1 MIDRATVDRIIDAAD
16 IVEVVSDF
24 VTLKKRGKD
33 WLGLCPFH
41 NDRRPSFNVSR
52 TKGIYK
58 CFACGAGGG
67 VVNFVMQHEQMTYVE
82 ALRYLAKKY
91 HIEIEERELT
101 DEERMAQNER
111 ESMLVVNEFAMQFFE
126 EQLANTTDG
135 QEIGMAYFKER
146 GFTQESIKKFH
157 LGYSPEGRSA
167 LYDAAIKKGY
177 NRQILIDV
185 GLCIDDGHG
194 GGYDRFRGR
203 VMFPVFN
210 IAGKVVAFGGRTLRN
225 DRAKY
230 VNSPESAVYSKSNEI
245 YGLFQAKR
253 AITKTDKCYIVEGYA
268 DVISMHQ
275 SGFENVIASSGTALT
290 EGHIHKIHRFTQN
303 VTELFDGDEAGVH
316 AALRGVDLLLK
327 QGMNIKILLLP
338 EGEDPD
344 SFARSHGASEVK
356 QYIEEHETDFITFK
370 SEVLLKD
377 SHNDPIKRS
386 GAIRDII
393 QSIALIPERITRSI
407 YGKECSK
414 LFDIDESVIMA
425 EVGKQFEKNREKD
438 YREKQRREDDS
449 QQQGRMIPPPDVPD
463 SGILTGEHHG
473 KPLNR
478 EGQSGTKVL
487 LEPFERDLIRYVV
500 KYGMCYFCDTNNGD
514 GTNRPTTLVEFVKNE
529 LASDGMAFTNA
540 VYKRIF
546 EESVSLIGP
555 FYEALAEKCAQLEQ
569 QMEDEIKAGIV
580 EIQRKGVTD
589 LEDAEKQEEQLRSRV
604 ASKYHK
610 EVEEFRLQYLQK
622 RLSSDTDDLLRE
634 TVLNF
639 VIDKYQLSRIHTQLG
654 AVVVTEADRLTTFV
668 PKAINAWKNA
678 RVNKRRHE
686 IQQLLE
692 HATPDEQRELFVE
705 LQKLDELRGEL
716 ARLTGEPVINSL

>member
-58 CFACGAGGG
+58 CFSCGAGGG

-111 ESMLVVNEFAMQFFE
+111 ESLLVVNEFAMQFFE
-126 EQLANTTDG
+126 EQLHNTTDG

-146 GFTQESIKKFH
+146 GFTKESITKFH
-157 LGYSPEGRSA
+157 LGYSPDARSA
-167 LYDAAIKKGY
+167 FYDAAIKKGY

-194 GGYDRFRGR
+194 GAYDRFRGR

-225 DRAKY
+225 DKAKY
-230 VNSPESAVYSKSNEI
+230 VNSPESVVYNKSNEI

-253 AITKTDKCYIVEGYA
+253 SIAKTDKCFIVEGYA

-303 VTELFDGDEAGVH
+303 VTELFDGDDAGVH

-327 QGMNIKILLLP
+327 HGMNMKILLLP

-356 QYIEEHETDFITFK
+356 QYIEENETDFISFK
-370 SEVLLKD
+370 TAILLKD
-377 SHNDPIKRS
+377 SSKDPIKRS
-386 GAIRDII
+386 NAIRDIVL
-393 QSIALIPERITRSI
+393 SIALIPDRITRSI
-407 YGKECSK
+407 YAKECSK
-414 LFDIDESVIMA
+414 RFEIDERVIMA
-425 EVGKQFEKNREKD
+425 EVGKQIEKNREKD
-438 YREKQRREDDS
+438 YREKQRKEDS
-449 QQQGRMIPPPDVPD
+449 FQRQETRPFVTPE
-463 SGILTGEHHG
+463 SGQSVDEQTGEPMVRDS
-473 KPLNR
+473 KAKTIV
-478 EGQSGTKVL
+478 Q
-487 LEPFERDLIRYVV
+487 LEPFERDVMRYVV
-500 KYGMCYFCDTNNGD
+500 KYGMCYFCDTNEAD
-514 GTNRPTTLVEFVKNE
+514 GTRRPTTLVEFVSNE
-529 LASDGMAFTNA
+529 LASDGMSFTNP
-540 VYKRIF
+540 VFKRIF
-546 EESVSLIGP
+546 DVSVSLVNP
-555 FYEALAEKCAQLEQ
+555 FYEALDDKKQLLQ
-569 QMEDEIKAGIV
+569 KQMDDEIRAGIV
-580 EIQRKGVTD
+580 EIQRKGVED
-589 LEDAEKQEEQLRSRV
+589 LKDAEEQEEKLKSG
-604 ASKYHK
+604 AACKYQK
-610 EVEEFRLQYLQK
+610 DLTEFRLQYLQK
-622 RLSSDTDDLLRE
+622 RLSSDTDDALRN

-639 VIDKYQLSRIHTQLG
+639 VIDKHQLSQIYSKNG
-654 AVVVTEADRLTTFV
+654 AVVVAEADRLITFV

-678 RVNKRRHE
+678 RVNMRRHE
-686 IQQLLE
+686 LQQLLE
-692 HATPDEQRELFVE
+692 HATPEEERKLFLE
-705 LQKLDELRGEL
+705 LQELDKVRTEL
-716 ARLTGEPVINSL
+716 ARVTGEPVINSL